1 MLKVV
6 ETFSGIGSQA
16 KALKNIGI
24 EYEIIC
30 TADWDINAIIAYD
43 LIHHG
48 NQDLSVYKNMTKQD
62 LIKSLSKYTLS
73 LDGKKPATEK
83 NMQDLNE
90 EVLKRVLYAIKRSNN
105 LVSITDIK
113 ARDLPNKIDS
123 ILQAIKTVTD
133 WALRVGIALAG
144 VSLVIAFVLYAVA
157 DVDRKQQVK
166 QRIIQTMFGIVGII
180 LAISLVN
187 LIIGLF

>member
-1 MLKVV
+1 MYRNIYLLAINKL
-6 ETFSGIGSQA
+6 EGGS
-16 KALKNIGI
+16 
-24 EYEIIC
+24 
-30 TADWDINAIIAYD
+30 
-43 LIHHG
+43 
-48 NQDLSVYKNMTKQD
+48 
-62 LIKSLSKYTLS
+62 YT
-73 LDGKKPATEK
+73 
-83 NMQDLNE
+83 
-90 EVLKRVLYAIKRSNN
+90 
-105 LVSITDIK
+105 
-113 ARDLPNKIDS
+113 IDS

-187 LIIGLF
+187 LIISLF